1 MKEIIRKINER
12 RYSQVPVRDAIL
24 AYRKGAISFSELDRV
39 YMARGVEPRYV

>member
-12 RYSQVPVRDAIL
+12 RYSQVSVNDAII
-24 AYRKGAISFSELDRV
+24 AYKKGAITASELDKV